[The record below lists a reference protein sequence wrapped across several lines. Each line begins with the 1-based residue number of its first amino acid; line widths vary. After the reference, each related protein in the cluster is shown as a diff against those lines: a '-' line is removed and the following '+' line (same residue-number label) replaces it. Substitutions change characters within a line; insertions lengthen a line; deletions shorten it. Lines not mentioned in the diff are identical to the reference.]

1 MQSLFL
7 KIFMVLFHFSLFTEM
22 LKKDPQLV
30 FLIGPS
36 PIYQEHAEHVETV
49 WLQHGR
55 KTRNTFKAS
64 LQLSLIKEKRKEWIN
79 KQNTSGGFFLC
90 I

>member
-49 WLQHGR
+49 
-55 KTRNTFKAS
+55 
-64 LQLSLIKEKRKEWIN
+64 
-79 KQNTSGGFFLC
+79 
-90 I
+90 